1 MPSPRRVRLLLL
13 VGVGM
18 ALLILVYLPRL
29 GNESPEDFYDRTV
42 HAIDT
47 QKSSGAGAAGAQQ
60 GSKPLQ
66 PADRDKDGDI
76 DAEDEILGAEM
87 QERLKDA
94 ELRAKAKANER
105 APLPPD
111 HPSDVIGV
119 GSSAD
124 GQDASSDGADAQVV
138 EEERDTEA
146 ELNSILKKSPSKSCH
161 VSWDMSVTDKRGGT

>member
-1 MPSPRRVRLLLL
+1 MPSTRRVRLLLL

-29 GNESPEDFYDRTV
+29 GENESPEDFYDRTV
-42 HAIDT
+42 HAIDN

-60 GSKPLQ
+60 GSKLLQ
-66 PADRDKDGDI
+66 PADRDRDGDI

-146 ELNSILKKSPSKSCH
+146 ELNSILKKSPSKSCRM
-161 VSWDMSVTDKRGGT
+161 SWNMYVRG